1 MKRTN
6 ETAAGPDWIGLAAS
20 SLALASCYG
29 TLAVVIAL
37 SAAGVALNLEE
48 GIWAFAIALFTLV
61 AVVAVA
67 LGIRRHGNVGPTVLA
82 AAGFGLIAWTLF
94 GDYSLRVEIAGFAIL
109 VTAAAW
115 DWRLRRASA

>member
-6 ETAAGPDWIGLAAS
+6 ETTAGPDWIGLAAS
-20 SLALASCYG
+20 GLALASCYG

-48 GIWAFAIALFTLV
+48 SIWAFAIALLTLV
-61 AVVAVA
+61 AVAAVA
-67 LGIRRHGNVGPTVLA
+67 LGIRRHGKVEPIVLA
-82 AAGFGLIAWTLF
+82 VAGFSLIAWTLF
-94 GDYSLRVEIAGFAIL
+94 GDYRLMVELFGFATL
-109 VTAAAW
+109 VAAAAW